1 MCDLSHSFE
10 IYNPFIEIYNEQE
23 SVSFL
28 HHFWPFSWQV
38 QAHSFYLSKA
48 QNLYHL
54 EIFTVIN

>member
-38 QAHSFYLSKA
+38 QAHSFNLSKA